1 MLSGCKMSLL
11 IPMLILF
18 MMFYIAI
25 GYRNRYTYF
34 MILSLFSIIGI
45 LYATFLLIYKT
56 GYYFRLNGLLG
67 DIDGQFFLNISKVKL
82 STYSIIRIYN
92 ISVAMFLLSS
102 VCYILLYINDI
113 KMIVM
118 NKYKAKICSIFLFPI
133 WYSLFYDPKITYY
146 IYIKIFEH
154 KFLKNIINFIDLL
167 NYLVIIC
174 YILLPLVLVIFGI
187 RHKKMYIAKKQ
198 LIYIAMSISM
208 LEILFAI
215 SLCAGVYRVPY
226 FMDSS
231 ILSVKYVDMNFGK
244 RTAAVFTLVT
254 VILTFILY
262 YMISK
267 NNITSKIGFV
277 KQYIFRKNLRSINKN
292 YIHAMHSVKNV
303 IFSYKIM
310 IESALGEA
318 GAKREE
324 SLLRL
329 ENKMTQYI
337 DNISLM
343 LNLEDANI
351 EVECEK
357 ITYDEL
363 VERTLEKANIQDEI
377 KVIKNLDTDL
387 EICVDVLYM
396 TEALANIVNN
406 AVDAIQRSG
415 REFGQITFE
424 NDVDGEW
431 SVLKVTDNGIGMTR
445 KNMSNLFKP
454 FYTTKSRMTNWGM
467 GLPFAYKIITMNCG
481 YISVTSEFG
490 KGTTF
495 YIYLPLKNE

>member
-1 MLSGCKMSLL
+1 
-11 IPMLILF
+11 
-18 MMFYIAI
+18 
-25 GYRNRYTYF
+25 
-34 MILSLFSIIGI
+34 
-45 LYATFLLIYKT
+45 
-56 GYYFRLNGLLG
+56 
-67 DIDGQFFLNISKVKL
+67 
-82 STYSIIRIYN
+82 
-92 ISVAMFLLSS
+92 
-102 VCYILLYINDI
+102 
-113 KMIVM
+113 
-118 NKYKAKICSIFLFPI
+118 
-133 WYSLFYDPKITYY
+133 
-146 IYIKIFEH
+146 
-154 KFLKNIINFIDLL
+154 
-167 NYLVIIC
+167 
-174 YILLPLVLVIFGI
+174 
-187 RHKKMYIAKKQ
+187 MYIAKKQ

-231 ILSVKYVDMNFGK
+231 ILSVKYVDMHFGK

-363 VERTLEKANIQDEI
+363 VERTLGKANIQDEI

-406 AVDAIQRSG
+406 AVDAIQRSE